1 MPEDDIEGEPF
12 TVISIDSL
20 FVYENEDNLQ
30 VHLDDRPYEII
41 DKPMKIILVEIF
53 LELMAISF
61 R

>member
-30 VHLDDRPYEII
+30 VHLDDRPKEII